1 MSYKSDFEAERS
13 DRENAHCKVADLQK
27 KLTQLESLTG
37 HERAGYQHELEQDNQ
52 AIKERLQK
60 TDQELKRHKQI
71 LTDLERVYQRHV
83 QEASK
88 DLDHW
93 RNQADSRQEEVQA
106 KSSQVKQYAKENAKL
121 KQQVIS
127 A

>member
-1 MSYKSDFEAERS
+1 MSYKSDFDQERS
-13 DRENAHCKVADLQK
+13 DRENAHSKIADLQK
-27 KLTQLESLTG
+27 KVVQLESLTG
-37 HERAGYQHELEQDNQ
+37 HERAGYQHEMVELERDSQ

-60 TDQELKRHKQI
+60 TDQELQRHKQI
-71 LTDLERVYQRHV
+71 LTDLEIVYQRHV

-106 KSSQVKQYAKENAKL
+106 KSSQVKQYAKENEKL
-121 KQQVIS
+121 KQQV
-127 A
+127 